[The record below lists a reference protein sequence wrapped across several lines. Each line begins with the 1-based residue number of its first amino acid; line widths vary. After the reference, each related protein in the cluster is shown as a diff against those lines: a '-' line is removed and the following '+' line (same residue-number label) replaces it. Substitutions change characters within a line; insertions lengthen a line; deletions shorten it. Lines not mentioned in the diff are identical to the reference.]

1 MAEIKY
7 MVEGVY
13 IKDFGKLAED
23 VAVVCGA
30 EIVAVERI
38 SNGAVVCLEK
48 YFFRK
53 EGYAALTIIVEN
65 ESERSRAT
73 IIGSGGG
80 EGFFNISY
88 GTNSDFVNSA
98 AEALYSCYEFG
109 YKKE

>member
-1 MAEIKY
+1 MKTTFHHSIR
-7 MVEGVY
+7 
-13 IKDFGKLAED
+13 IISIQLKLNKTKSYA
-23 VAVVCGA
+23 
-30 EIVAVERI
+30 
-38 SNGAVVCLEK
+38 K
-48 YFFRK
+48 WK